1 MKTTTVIRNLR
12 RQANSAAK
20 EGRRLRMHKWLHE
33 GAPYLEY
40 ERAAGIFH
48 DLARALEAFVPSKT
62 PVRPTNVHPALDRS
76 LDFGHL
82 ALRATDAP
90 TQRLR

>member
-20 EGRRLRMHKWLHE
+20 EGRRLRLHKWLHK

-40 ERAAGIFH
+40 ERAAGIYR
-48 DLARALEAFVPSKT
+48 DLAAALEAFVPRKT
-62 PVRPTNVHPALDRS
+62 RVTTLTTHPAHDRS

-90 TQRLR
+90 TAGLR